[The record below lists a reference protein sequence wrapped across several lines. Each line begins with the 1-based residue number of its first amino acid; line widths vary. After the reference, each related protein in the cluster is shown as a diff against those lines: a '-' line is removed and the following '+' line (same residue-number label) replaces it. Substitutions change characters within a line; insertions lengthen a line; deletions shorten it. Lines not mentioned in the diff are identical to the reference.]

1 MSEFQLF
8 FSLGREHIL
17 DVNGYDHVLFVIALS
32 AVYLTTDWKK
42 VLVLVTAFTIGHS
55 VTLALVALDV
65 FSVNASLIEF
75 LIPVTIFITA
85 ACNIWR
91 REQYLTTEMSR
102 LNYYLA
108 LFFGL
113 IHGMGF
119 SNYLKGLLG
128 KETSIIQQLF
138 AFNLGLEVGQIIIV
152 IAFMGIGYLMNKQLS
167 VSRKDWILAIS
178 SAVAGVAITLMID
191 TKFW

>member
-1 MSEFQLF
+1 MSEFQLY
-8 FSLGREHIL
+8 FSLGRAHIL
-17 DVNGYDHVLFVIALS
+17 DVNGYDHILFVIALS
-32 AVYLTTDWKK
+32 AAYLAADWKK

-55 VTLALVALDV
+55 ITLAMVALDV
-65 FSVNASLIEF
+65 FSVNSSVVEF

-85 ACNIWR
+85 ACNIWKR
-91 REQYLTTEMSR
+91 DQYIATDKSH
-102 LNYYLA
+102 LNYYFA

-119 SNYLKGLLG
+119 SNYLKALLG
-128 KETSIIQQLF
+128 KETSIVTQLF
-138 AFNLGLEVGQIIIV
+138 AFNIGLEVGQVIIV
-152 IAFMGIGYLMNKQLS
+152 VAFMGLGYLMNKYIN
-167 VSRKDWILAIS
+167 VSRRDWILAIS

>member
-17 DVNGYDHVLFVIALS
+17 DVNGYDHILFVIALS
-32 AVYLTTDWKK
+32 TIYLAADWKK

-55 VTLALVALDV
+55 ITLALVALDV
-65 FSVNASLIEF
+65 FSINSSVVEF

-85 ACNIWR
+85 ACNIWKR
-91 REQYLTTEMSR
+91 DQYSTEDTSH
-102 LNYYLA
+102 LNYYFA

-128 KETSIIQQLF
+128 GDTSITTQLL
-138 AFNLGLEVGQIIIV
+138 AFNLGLELGQIIIV
-152 IAFMGIGYLMNKQLS
+152 LAFMSIGYLMNKYIS

-178 SAVAGVAITLMID
+178 SAVAGVAITLMIN
-191 TKFW
+191 TRFW